1 MTSRRIVLGV
11 CGGIAAYKSAELTR
25 LLIKAGH
32 QVDVV
37 MTASAT
43 RFVTP
48 MTFQALSGHAVYT
61 DVWDERPTN
70 AMAHIDLSRRADAL
84 LLAPATAN
92 TLSKIANGICDDL
105 ISTLAAART
114 CPLIVAPAMNRQ
126 MWDNPPN
133 QRNLAQL
140 RADGVTVF
148 GPASGDQACGEVGP
162 GRMLEAAEIAEL
174 LEGVFTPKRLLG
186 QRVLLTA
193 GPTFEAIDAVRG
205 ITNSSS
211 GKMGYALARACRDA
225 GAEVVLISGA
235 TGLPSPV
242 GIRRIDVVSAADM
255 RAAVLAEVGASQ
267 IFIAVAAV
275 SDYRVK
281 NRSEHKLKKGASV
294 PVIELEENT
303 DILAEVASLPCPPLC
318 VGFAAESE
326 NLLEYAESK
335 RRRKR
340 LPLLVANLVQTAM
353 GADSNEVTLLDDAGA
368 TALPSMS
375 KRDVAHAI
383 VERIAA
389 LQETVRRKDSPSAV
403 RP

>member
-1 MTSRRIVLGV
+1 MTRILLGV

-32 QVDVV
+32 QVEVV

-70 AMAHIDLSRRADAL
+70 AMAHIDLSRRADVFL
-84 LLAPATAN
+84 IAPATAN
-92 TLSKIANGICDDL
+92 TLFKIAHGACDDL

-114 CPLIVAPAMNRQ
+114 CPLVVAPAMNRQ
-126 MWDNPPN
+126 MWENPAN

-148 GPASGDQACGEVGP
+148 GPADGDQACGEVGP

-174 LEGVFTPKRLLG
+174 LEGSFTPKRLAG
-186 QRVLLTA
+186 KRVLLTA

-225 GAEVVLISGA
+225 GAEVVLVSGA
-235 TGLPSPV
+235 TGLPAPIGV
-242 GIRRIDVVSAADM
+242 RRIDVVSADQM

-281 NRSEHKLKKGASV
+281 NRSLHKLKKDGGV
-294 PVIELEENT
+294 PRIELEENT
-303 DILAEVASLPCPPLC
+303 DILAEVASLPCPPFC

-326 NLLEYAESK
+326 NLIEYAESK

-340 LPLLVANLVQTAM
+340 VALLVANLVQDAM
-353 GADSNEVTLLDDAGA
+353 GADCNEVTLLDDAGA

-389 LQETVRRKDSPSAV
+389 LDAQAR
-403 RP
+403 